1 MSRITP
7 TTIDIV
13 VNDCGYGFS
22 AYAVQ
27 SDGTRACHTKE
38 LKPTIEAARNDV
50 VRSINTS
57 LPHLQDWIA
66 SQDLAGHLKSAG
78 MIALQFGPGLDPA
91 MALPILKQAVYAAME
106 DSA

>member
-27 SDGTRACHTKE
+27 SDGTRTCHTKE
-38 LKPTIEAARNDV
+38 LKPTVEAARNDV
-50 VRSINTS
+50 VRSLAAS
-57 LPHLQDWIA
+57 LPEFGYYTAPLMF
-66 SQDLAGHLKSAG
+66 DLTSE
-78 MIALQFGPGLDPA
+78 F
-91 MALPILKQAVYAAME
+91 
-106 DSA
+106 